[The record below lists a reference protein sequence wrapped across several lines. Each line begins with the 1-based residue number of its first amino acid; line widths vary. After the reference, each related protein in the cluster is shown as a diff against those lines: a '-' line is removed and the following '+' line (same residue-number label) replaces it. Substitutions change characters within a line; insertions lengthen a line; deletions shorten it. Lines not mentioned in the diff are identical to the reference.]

1 MNEADRNVI
10 RDILDE
16 FSIDATYFV
25 FIGLLHIDDAKNW
38 LIKRLYE
45 KRRMAYQRGESDENI
60 EYIKED
66 LSLRY
71 GVSFSKVEKLVYQ
84 R

>member
-1 MNEADRNVI
+1 MTDEDRNVI

-16 FSIDATYFV
+16 FSIDVTYFV
-25 FIGLLHIDDAKNW
+25 FIGLLHLDDAKNW
-38 LIKRLYE
+38 LIKKLYE
-45 KRRMAYQRGESDENI
+45 KRRIAYQRGETDENI

-66 LSLRY
+66 LAVKY

-84 R
+84 K

>member
-1 MNEADRNVI
+1 MIEADRNVI

-16 FSIDATYFV
+16 FGIDATYFV

-45 KRRMAYQRGESDENI
+45 KRRRAYQRGESDENI

>member
-1 MNEADRNVI
+1 VRKEDRNVI

-16 FSIDATYFV
+16 FSIDITYFV

-45 KRRMAYQRGESDENI
+45 KRRILYQRGESDENI
-60 EYIKED
+60 ESIKED
-66 LSLRY
+66 LSVSY

-84 R
+84 K

>member
-1 MNEADRNVI
+1 MIEADRNVI
-10 RDILDE
+10 RDILNE
-16 FSIDATYFV
+16 FGIDATYFV

>member
-1 MNEADRNVI
+1 MIEADKNVI

-16 FSIDATYFV
+16 FAIDVTYFV
-25 FIGLLHIDDAKNW
+25 HIGLLHIDDAKNW
-38 LIKRLYE
+38 LIKKIYE

-66 LSLRY
+66 LSIRY

>member
-1 MNEADRNVI
+1 VRKEDRNVI

-16 FSIDATYFV
+16 FSIDITYFV

-38 LIKRLYE
+38 LIKKLYE
-45 KRRMAYQRGESDENI
+45 KRRMLYQRGESDENI

-66 LSLRY
+66 LSVSY

>member
-1 MNEADRNVI
+1 MIEADRNVI

-16 FSIDATYFV
+16 FGIDATYFV

>member
-1 MNEADRNVI
+1 MRNEDRNVI

-16 FSIDATYFV
+16 FSIDITYFV

-38 LIKRLYE
+38 LIKKLYE
-45 KRRMAYQRGESDENI
+45 KRRMLYQRGESEGNI

-66 LSLRY
+66 LSVSY

>member
-1 MNEADRNVI
+1 MRKEDRNVI

-16 FSIDATYFV
+16 FSIDITYFV

-45 KRRMAYQRGESDENI
+45 KRRMLYQRGASDENI

-66 LSLRY
+66 LSVSY